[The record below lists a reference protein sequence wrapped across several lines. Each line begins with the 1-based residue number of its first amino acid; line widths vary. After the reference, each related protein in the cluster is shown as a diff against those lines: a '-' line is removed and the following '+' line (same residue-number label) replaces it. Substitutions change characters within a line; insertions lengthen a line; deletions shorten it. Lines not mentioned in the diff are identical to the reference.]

1 MDMHLIGFLLLGFF
15 TGMGHALEA
24 DHLAAVGALA
34 GREREDAERESRRP
48 FRPWRMAS
56 LGASWGMGHAT
67 TLLLLSLVVIV
78 TGRMLSDHVA
88 ATLEFAVGAMLVVL
102 GLDVLRRM
110 WRSRVHFHV
119 HDHGDGRV
127 HIHAHSHADSH
138 LPHDG
143 DPHHHDH
150 PAGFSWR
157 AFLVGLMHGAAGTAG
172 LMALAA
178 AATRDVL
185 TTVIYVILFG
195 IGAMTGMALLTAVVS
210 WPLGIGARR
219 LGWLLKGVQL
229 AAAAVALGL
238 GVFIMLETGPVAF
251 AG

>member
-1 MDMHLIGFLLLGFF
+1 MDGQLTGFLLLGFLM
-15 TGMGHALEA
+15 GMSHALEA

-34 GREREDAERESRRP
+34 SREREDAAREGRRP
-48 FRPWRMAS
+48 FGLLRMAG
-56 LGASWGMGHAT
+56 LGASWGMGHAF

-78 TGRMLSDHVA
+78 TGRMLSDTVA
-88 ATLEFAVGAMLVVL
+88 AMLEFAVGAMLVVL

-110 WRSRVHFHV
+110 WKNRVHFHV

-127 HIHAHSHADSH
+127 HIHAHSHAESH
-138 LPHDG
+138 LPHEC
-143 DPHHHDH
+143 DPHHHEH
-150 PAGFSWR
+150 PTGFSWR

-195 IGAMTGMALLTAVVS
+195 IGAMAGMALLTAVVS
-210 WPLGIGARR
+210 WPLGLGARR
-219 LGWLLKGVQL
+219 MSWLLKGVQL
-229 AAAAVALGL
+229 AAATVALGL
-238 GVFIMLETGPVAF
+238 GVFIMLETGPLAF

>member
-1 MDMHLIGFLLLGFF
+1 MDMHFIGFLLLGFF

-34 GREREDAERESRRP
+34 SREREDATREGRKP
-48 FRPWRMAS
+48 FGLWRMAG

-67 TLLLLSLVVIV
+67 TLLLLSLVVII

-88 ATLEFAVGAMLVVL
+88 AMLEFAVGVMLVLL
-102 GLDVLRRM
+102 GLDVLRRL
-110 WRSRVHFHV
+110 WRDKVHFHV

-127 HIHAHSHADSH
+127 HIHAHSHAGSDV
-138 LPHDG
+138 PHDR
-143 DPHHHDH
+143 DPHHHAH
-150 PAGFSWR
+150 PVGFSWR

-172 LMALAA
+172 LLALAA
-178 AATRDVL
+178 AATRDVF

-210 WPLGIGARR
+210 VPLGIGARKIT
-219 LGWLLKGVQL
+219 WLFRGVQV

-238 GVFIMLETGPVAF
+238 GVMIMLENAPSAF